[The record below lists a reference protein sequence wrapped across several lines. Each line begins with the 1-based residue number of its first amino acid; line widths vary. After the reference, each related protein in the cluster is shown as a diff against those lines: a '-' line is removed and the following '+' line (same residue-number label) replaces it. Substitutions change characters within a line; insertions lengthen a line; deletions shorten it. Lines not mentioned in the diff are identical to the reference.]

1 MLTYKQFIHDLN
13 NSLIS
18 EILFEVVGYSH
29 YKNCRIFRKYDTL
42 KNGNTISLI
51 RVELTNDKS
60 ELVSFMD
67 EFNESYKLFRIKGK
81 GAFTLQQLWSQIK
94 IIKIIRVK

>member
-1 MLTYKQFIHDLN
+1 MLTYRQFVDDLN
-13 NSLIS
+13 NSIIA
-18 EILFEVVGYSH
+18 EVYFEVVGYPH
-29 YKNCRIFRKYDTL
+29 YKNCKIFRKYDTL
-42 KNGNTISLI
+42 RNGNVISLI

-81 GAFTLQQLWSQIK
+81 GTFTLQQLWPQIR
-94 IIKIIRVK
+94 IIKIISAK

>member
-13 NSLIS
+13 NSVIS
-18 EILFEVVGYSH
+18 EILFEVIGYSH

-42 KNGNTISLI
+42 RNGNTISLI

-81 GAFTLQQLWSQIK
+81 GTFTLQQLWPQIK
-94 IIKIIRVK
+94 IIKITRVK